1 MKTASRLRVSL
12 CIAALGLLAGC
23 SSSQPKHW
31 DLTYIGGVMPPL
43 QFTLV
48 GDNGEPVTAANFAGK
63 VVLLYFGYTHC
74 PDVCPTTLADLAQ
87 ALRLLGAEANK
98 VSVLFVSVDPK
109 RDTPAVLKSYAAAF
123 APQVVGL
130 SGSQEQLE
138 SLTKRYRVAYRLGEP
153 DTHGNYV
160 VYHSSALFI
169 FDSSGRVRLLA
180 SDSDLPQ
187 AIAHDLRQLLN
198 LSA

>member
-1 MKTASRLRVSL
+1 MKTASRLQTSL
-12 CIAALGLLAGC
+12 CSAALGMLAA
-23 SSSQPKHW
+23 SSFSPPQHW

-48 GDNGEPVTAANFAGK
+48 GDDGKAMTAADFAGK

-87 ALRLLGAEANK
+87 ALRLLGAEANR

-109 RDTPAVLKSYAAAF
+109 RDTPAVLKSYAAGF

-138 SLTKRYRVAYRLGEP
+138 ALTKRYRVAYSLGNA
-153 DTHGNYV
+153 DAYGNYV
-160 VYHSSALFI
+160 VYHSSSVFV
-169 FDSSGRVRLLA
+169 FDPRGRVRLLA
-180 SDSDLPQ
+180 GDSDLPC
-187 AIAHDLRQLLN
+187 AIAHDLEQLLN
-198 LSA
+198 VSA